1 MNDLIRIK
9 KIILYK
15 FRPKSVIINCIIII
29 KIIRFYDFI
38 LNKYVLSN
46 L

>member
-15 FRPKSVIINCIIII
+15 FRSKSVIINCIIII
-29 KIIRFYDFI
+29 KIIRFCDFI
-38 LNKYVLSN
+38 LNEYVLSN